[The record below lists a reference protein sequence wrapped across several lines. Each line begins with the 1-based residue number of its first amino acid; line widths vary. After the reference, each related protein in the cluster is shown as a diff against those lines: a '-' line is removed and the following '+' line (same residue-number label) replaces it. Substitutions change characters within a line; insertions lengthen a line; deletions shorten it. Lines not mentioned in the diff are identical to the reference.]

1 MKQIETL
8 HLFPKLTEELLKLLQ
23 GLEISDWLKPSP
35 INGRTVKDLV
45 SHIIDGSLR
54 NLSIQRDNFV
64 DDSNVPNINSYKDL
78 VEHIQKLNKDWMIVS
93 RRLSPTILIDLLEY
107 SDKQFYDFLKS
118 KNPND
123 KAIFAVAWAGETES
137 ENWFDIAREYT
148 EKWHH
153 QMQIR
158 LALDK
163 PILLDTEYS
172 EPLYDTFMFALPYL
186 YRDFTN
192 YDNGTKIKTSLTGKL
207 RKDWVI
213 ERQTDKWDFIDLG
226 SSDIHTSVEIPDDIA
241 WIIFTNTDRD
251 KEKYKTKIKIIGDN
265 SIGLKLLDL
274 VTVMS

>member
-1 MKQIETL
+1 MNQIETL

-23 GLEISDWLKPSP
+23 GLESSDWLKPSP

-64 DDSNVPNINSYKDL
+64 DDTNIPSINSYKGL
-78 VEHIQKLNKDWMIVS
+78 VDYIQKLNKDWMIVS
-93 RRLSPTILIDLLEY
+93 RRLSPAILIDLLEY
-107 SDKQFYDFLKS
+107 SDKQYYDFLKT

-123 KAIFAVAWAGETES
+123 KAIFSVAWAGETES
-137 ENWFDIAREYT
+137 KNWFDIAREYT

-158 LALDK
+158 LALDR
-163 PILLDTEYS
+163 PLLLDTEYL
-172 EPLYDTFMFALPYL
+172 EPLYDTFMIALPYL
-186 YRDFTN
+186 YCDFTN
-192 YDNGTKIKTSLTGKL
+192 YDNGIKIKISLTGNLSKS
-207 RKDWVI
+207 WVI
-213 ERQTDKWDFIDLG
+213 ERQTDKWDFVD
-226 SSDIHTSVEIPDDIA
+226 SESVDIYTSVEIPDDIA

-251 KEKYKTKIKIIGDN
+251 KEKYKTKIKIAGDN